1 MATLSTNRCLTY
13 SAVHIMQGMSAAG
26 RSTQRAYCNEA
37 VEQALPA
44 LLIILIR
51 RNANTR
57 AMQDTTRKPTAIG
70 VMKSLRIRSAGFRSS
85 LSVSST
91 ASAAVLSFSALK
103 TSESVNI
110 QDLAI
115 LRSFS
120 DHPT

>member
-1 MATLSTNRCLTY
+1 
-13 SAVHIMQGMSAAG
+13 
-26 RSTQRAYCNEA
+26 
-37 VEQALPA
+37 
-44 LLIILIR
+44 
-51 RNANTR
+51 
-57 AMQDTTRKPTAIG
+57 MQDTTRKPTAIG

-91 ASAAVLSFSALK
+91 ASAVVLNFSALK

-115 LRSFS
+115 LRSFF